1 MSIIEQIK
9 ALQAELTRLEG
20 DVQRKQA
27 ERDRLDGEVQVAKDK
42 AQVADDEVQVA
53 EGKATIVKDKL
64 ELFSSVQSEYEK
76 KFNAF
81 IVEPF
86 KTGGVLGDDIKSFA
100 DSCGFEFFDDEPEA
114 DEEAGG

>member
-20 DVQRKQA
+20 DLQRKRI
-27 ERDRLDGEVQVAKDK
+27 ERDRLN
-42 AQVADDEVQVA
+42 DEVQVA
-53 EGKATIVKDKL
+53 EEKVTAVKDKL
-64 ELFSSVQSEYEK
+64 VFFSSVQSEYEK

-114 DEEAGG
+114 DETASG

>member
-9 ALQAELTRLEG
+9 ELQAELTRLEG
-20 DVQRKQA
+20 DLQRKRI
-27 ERDRLDGEVQVAKDK
+27 ERDRLN
-42 AQVADDEVQVA
+42 DEVQVA
-53 EGKATIVKDKL
+53 EEKVTIVKDKL
-64 ELFSSVQSEYEK
+64 VFFSSVQSEYEK

-114 DEEAGG
+114 DETASG

>member
-9 ALQAELTRLEG
+9 ELQAELTRLEG
-20 DVQRKQA
+20 DVQRKRT
-27 ERDRLDGEVQVAKDK
+27 ERDRLN
-42 AQVADDEVQVA
+42 DEVQFAEEKVA
-53 EGKATIVKDKL
+53 AVKDKL
-64 ELFSSVQSEYEK
+64 VFFSSVQAEYEK
-76 KFNAF
+76 KFNVF

-114 DEEAGG
+114 DEAASG